1 MEIGREKLLE
11 LYRVMVIIREFERR
25 ALAEVT
31 SRRVFGGMHLSIGQ
45 EAVAAGISANLTD
58 YDYVASTHRGHGHCI
73 AKGVDVKPMM
83 AELLGRIGGTNKGK
97 GGSQHVA
104 DMRKGMLGANAIVA
118 GSVPLAVGAALKAK
132 LKGEDSI
139 SVAYF
144 GDGAANQGVV
154 HESMNLASIWKL
166 PVLFVCENNGYAQS
180 TPFEYA
186 TSVDDIAKRASAYSM
201 PGIVVDGMDVFA
213 VYEETAQL
221 IKRSRAG
228 EGPALLECKTYR
240 FYGHYTGDDT
250 RKYRLPEEEER
261 WRKKDPIELFRE
273 HVLGEESLVEGDL
286 DEIQAEVMALIEEAV
301 TYADQS
307 PMPPVEEL
315 LTDVYVNYPMRELYR
330 GTGLP
335 IVGPVIDTTQVES
348 SPHHGGKR

>member
-1 MEIGREKLLE
+1 
-11 LYRVMVIIREFERR
+11 
-25 ALAEVT
+25 
-31 SRRVFGGMHLSIGQ
+31 
-45 EAVAAGISANLTD
+45 
-58 YDYVASTHRGHGHCI
+58 
-73 AKGVDVKPMM
+73 MM

-132 LKGEDSI
+132 YRGEDSL
-139 SVAYF
+139 SVAFF

-166 PVLFVCENNGYAQS
+166 PVLFVCENNGYGQS
-180 TPFEYA
+180 TPSEYA
-186 TSVDDIAKRASAYSM
+186 TSVDDIAKRASSYSM

-213 VYEETAQL
+213 VYEEAAQL
-221 IKRSRAG
+221 VKRSRAG

-250 RKYRLPEEEER
+250 RMYRLPEEEER
-261 WRKKDPIELFRE
+261 WQKRDPVELFRE
-273 HVLGEESLVEGDL
+273 HVLREESLVEGDL

-307 PMPPVEEL
+307 DFPPVEEL
-315 LTDVYVNYPMRELYR
+315 LTDVYVSYPMRELYR

-335 IVGPVIDTTQVES
+335 IVRPFIDTTQVES
-348 SPHHGGKR
+348 SPHHGGKP